1 MVAEPGAEKEYQ
13 QELPPVAMGKRGKG
27 SAPLVDFTRPEF
39 ITALIS
45 ESGVMTPSAVSEELI
60 KIYS

>member
-1 MVAEPGAEKEYQ
+1 
-13 QELPPVAMGKRGKG
+13 MGGRGKG
-27 SAPLVDFTRPEF
+27 SAPLVDFTRPEY